1 MQADVLI
8 LDDNSDLRDVL
19 ASVIESQLKVLCKTY
34 ASYSDFQND
43 AIQVLKSRVAVLDI
57 ELGAKKESGMDAYRW
72 LKLNKYPGHIF
83 FLTGHA
89 QSNPL
94 VQEAVKSGAIVWEK
108 PTSSNTI
115 VLAVKDILTSASL
128 SEIKNEN

>member
-19 ASVIESQLKVLCKTY
+19 ASVIESQLNVVCKTY
-34 ASYSDFQND
+34 CSCQEFQKD
-43 AIQVLKSRVAVLDI
+43 ADQVLKSQVTLLDI

-72 LKLNKYPGHIF
+72 LQLNKYPGHIF

-94 VQEAVKSGAIVWEK
+94 VQEAVKSGAVVWEK

-115 VLAVKDILTSASL
+115 VMAVKDILKITL
-128 SEIKNEN
+128 MKEIK